1 MLLDRCLEREVVV
14 CLDLV
19 SWREVLLWV
28 RGEDFLDV
36 VRERCV
42 RSVWSSCGRVGSGA
56 GMEGGGSG
64 GCGAS
69 AGGGGAATGGG
80 RGAGLG

>member
-1 MLLDRCLEREVVV
+1 MV

-28 RGEDFLDV
+28 RDKDFLGA

-42 RSVWSSCGRVGSGA
+42 WSEWSSCGRVGNGA
-56 GMEGGGSG
+56 EMDGGGSG
-64 GCGAS
+64 GSGAS

-80 RGAGLG
+80 RGAGFG